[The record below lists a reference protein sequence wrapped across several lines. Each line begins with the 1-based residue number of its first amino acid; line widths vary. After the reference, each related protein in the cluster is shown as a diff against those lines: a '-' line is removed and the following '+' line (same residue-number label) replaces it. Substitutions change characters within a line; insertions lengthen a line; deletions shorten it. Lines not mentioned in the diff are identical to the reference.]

1 MKIRSGLLAGWRA
14 AARLVSAN
22 VVRKTSVSIFSLAL
36 LAPAAQAHDHE
47 HEQNGVDF
55 RSHVIKHF
63 SESSTLQKKLVAKKL
78 TQGNGRWAELNGTI
92 EVFYEDH
99 SDQSHSRLVQFL
111 TTDQGER
118 IQILTSDE
126 HPAFAN
132 GTQVN
137 ARGLQVEDTDQ
148 DLIYLALDPE
158 SSSTTSTSTSSLAQ
172 TTGDQKT
179 LTIMVNFND
188 NTSQPFTKA
197 QVENA
202 IYTEVNQYLYENSF
216 GKLSISGAV
225 TGWHT
230 INVSS
235 TNCDTNTIRSAAN
248 TAATNSGYNIANY
261 QRIMYLF
268 PKNSCSWAGYA
279 SVSGSPSYVWLNG
292 KIDMHTVG
300 HEIGHTLGLMHA
312 HAHEADNEVISN
324 NGVTYE
330 YGDTLD
336 IMGTKPTNLNAFNM
350 ELLNWFDNGD
360 VQPITNTGSY
370 QLDSYGTTRS
380 GLPKALRISRGTDAS
395 GAEQWMYLEYR
406 TAVGYDS
413 IMDSDIN
420 YDSANYNNGVVLRL
434 GTNGNSNSSFLLD
447 ATPNSSSFYDWTDTA
462 LEAGNSFT
470 DPKTGTTIT
479 VVSADGNRATVDINL
494 GSSNPDPLPVC
505 ERAVPSV
512 SLQAISGTTAA
523 PGQAL
528 SYRLTVT
535 NNDSSECSN
544 AQFNLGAAVPYGWSK
559 SLSSS
564 QVTLAPGSSSNITLY
579 VTSSSTALDGA
590 YSISGNATHST
601 TGSTRTASATY
612 TVKAPVTSTNS
623 APTALNDSANTPE
636 KTAVTITVLANDS
649 DPDGDA
655 ISVVGVSQPSKGSVS
670 INSNGTVTYVPP
682 RKFTG
687 TQTFSYT
694 ISDGKKQATAS
705 VTVTVANSS
714 DGSTGGGGKGG
725 GGKGGRK

>member
-1 MKIRSGLLAGWRA
+1 MAGWHA
-14 AARLVSAN
+14 AVCLISATI
-22 VVRKTSVSIFSLAL
+22 VRKTSISIFSLAL
-36 LAPAAQAHDHE
+36 VAPAANAHDHKHE
-47 HEQNGVDF
+47 HNGVDF

-63 SESSTLQKKLVAKKL
+63 SESSTPQKKLVAKKL
-78 TQGNGRWAELNGTI
+78 AQGHGRWAVLNGTV

-99 SDQSHSRLVQFL
+99 TDHNHSRLVQFL
-111 TTDQGER
+111 TTDQGEH

-137 ARGLQVEDTDQ
+137 AQGLRLEDTDQ
-148 DLIYLALDPE
+148 DLTYLALDPE

-188 NTSQPFTKA
+188 NNSQPFTKA

-235 TNCDTNTIRSAAN
+235 SNCDTNVIRNAAN
-248 TAATNSGYNIANY
+248 TAATNSGYNLANY

-292 KIDMHTVG
+292 KIDLHTVG

-312 HAHEADNEVISN
+312 HAHEAGNEVISDS
-324 NGVTYE
+324 GISYE

-336 IMGTKPTNLNAFNM
+336 IMGTKPTNFNAFNM
-350 ELLNWFDNGD
+350 ELLNWFENGD
-360 VQPITNTGSY
+360 VQSIANNGSY
-370 QLDSYGTTRS
+370 QLDAYGAARS
-380 GLPKALRISRGTDAS
+380 GLPKALRISRGTDTS

-406 TAVGYDS
+406 TSDGYDS
-413 IMDSDIN
+413 ILDSDIN
-420 YDSANYNNGVVLRL
+420 YKSDNYNNGVVLRL

-462 LEAGNSFT
+462 LEAGYSFT
-470 DPKTGTTIT
+470 DPKTGTTIS

-494 GSSNPDPLPVC
+494 GSSNPDPMPVC
-505 ERAVPSV
+505 ERAAPSV
-512 SLQAISGTTAA
+512 SLQAINGTNAA

-528 SYRLTVT
+528 SYQLTVT
-535 NNDSSECSN
+535 NNDSSECSSTL
-544 AQFNLGAAVPYGWSK
+544 FNFGATAPSGWGK

-564 QVTLAPGSSSNITLY
+564 QVTLAPGSSSNVTLY

-590 YSISGNATHST
+590 YSISGNATHSA
-601 TGSTRTASATY
+601 TGSIKTASATY
-612 TVKAPVTSTNS
+612 TVKAPVTTTNS
-623 APTALNDSANTPE
+623 APIALNDSANTPE

-655 ISVVGVSQPSKGSVS
+655 LSVVGVSQPGKGSVS
-670 INSNGTVTYVPP
+670 INTNGTVTYVPP

-687 TQTFSYT
+687 AQTFSYT

-705 VTVTVANSS
+705 VTVTVATTSG
-714 DGSTGGGGKGG
+714 GSTGGGGKGG
-725 GGKGGRK
+725 GGGGKGGRK